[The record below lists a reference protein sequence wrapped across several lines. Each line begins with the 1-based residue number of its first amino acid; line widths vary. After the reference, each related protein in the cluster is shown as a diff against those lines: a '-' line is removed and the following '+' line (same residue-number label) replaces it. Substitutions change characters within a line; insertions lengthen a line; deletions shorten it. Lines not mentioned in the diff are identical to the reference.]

1 MFKPNTICR
10 HRDGRKIILGR
21 VSLVYPGKVIWGKRR
36 YWDIETGVYGS
47 NNSESMDKLVG
58 LYYEN

>member
-10 HRDGRKIILGR
+10 HRDGRKIILGG
-21 VSLVYPGKVIWGKRR
+21 VSLILPGKVRWIERM
-36 YWDIETGVYGS
+36 YWDIETGVYGVG
-47 NNSESMDKLVG
+47 NSKSMDKLIG